1 MASQPACSSGG
12 STVTCGTGGTATRT
26 DAQASI
32 GSPIYG
38 VFHYVVQS
46 KHGNGASFTTAL
58 DVTMTVDLGTISG
71 RSTYS
76 AAPST

>member
-1 MASQPACSSGG
+1 MASQPACTSGG
-12 STVTCGTGGTATRT
+12 SSVTCGTGGSATRT

-38 VFHYVVQS
+38 VFHYVVTA
-46 KHGNGASFTTAL
+46 KHGNPAAVTAL
-58 DVTMTVDLGTISG
+58 DVTMTVDLGTISS
-71 RSTYS
+71 RATYS

>member
-1 MASQPACSSGG
+1 M
-12 STVTCGTGGTATRT
+12 TCGTGGSATRT

-38 VFHYVVQS
+38 VFHYVVTA
-46 KHGNGASFTTAL
+46 KHGNGSATTAI
-58 DVTMTVDLGTISG
+58 DVTMTVDLGTISA

-76 AAPST
+76 AAPTT

>member
-1 MASQPACSSGG
+1 
-12 STVTCGTGGTATRT
+12 
-26 DAQASI
+26 
-32 GSPIYG
+32 
-38 VFHYVVQS
+38 VVQS